1 MALAR
6 WTWPIW
12 RFSVEGG
19 GRREGRAR
27 RRAASRPSWAS
38 AASRTDGQTSSRP
51 GGLRGGVVR
60 GMRVERRSFKFAGRR
75 GARSSG
81 VGSAGGTG
89 SIRGESEGRGQ
100 RHLPELQPLRGERNG
115 EEEVRN
121 IGFREV
127 WREEEVGHGVGGTGA
142 PVGRG
147 TRDSDSE
154 RRCGETTNLGKS
166 NEELTTSLCPGDDGA
181 SQGLA
186 GLALCTVVPAST
198 AHFQLHQERLSPST
212 TSTRTECIW
221 ISPRR
226 RRSRFAGSRSGRVG
240 RRRSWS
246 WREMER
252 RQQEQLELPGGSL
265 RFEGVKRE
273 VLINFETPAHPH
285 ERPPP
290 CEPRPQLA
298 TKRRRRPRTLLPP
311 PPPHPFLHP
320 LPHPRLPVSPPPQR
334 NLGTTPRRP
343 APQCRRSRPLG
354 RATRE
359 RRDAGAV
366 PPRLQ
371 PGREDPRGSR
381 DGDRGR
387 RDGPGTPESRGDEPQ
402 GAKSEFLVSSDRDC
416 G

>member
-51 GGLRGGVVR
+51 GGLEEGVVR
-60 GMRVERRSFKFAGRR
+60 RMRVERRSSKFAGRR

-89 SIRGESEGRGQ
+89 SSRGESEGRGQ

-166 NEELTTSLCPGDDGA
+166 NEELTTPSVQVAMVLPKV
-181 SQGLA
+181 SQ
-186 GLALCTVVPAST
+186 VS
-198 AHFQLHQERLSPST
+198 HFAPS
-212 TSTRTECIW
+212 
-221 ISPRR
+221 
-226 RRSRFAGSRSGRVG
+226 F
-240 RRRSWS
+240 
-246 WREMER
+246 
-252 RQQEQLELPGGSL
+252 
-265 RFEGVKRE
+265 
-273 VLINFETPAHPH
+273 
-285 ERPPP
+285 
-290 CEPRPQLA
+290 RPQQPTFSFTRNA
-298 TKRRRRPRTLLPP
+298 FPPAPP
-311 PPPHPFLHP
+311 PPGPSAYGSPHAVGG
-320 LPHPRLPVSPPPQR
+320 RDSQ
-334 NLGTTPRRP
+334 
-343 APQCRRSRPLG
+343 APG
-354 RATRE
+354 
-359 RRDAGAV
+359 AGASGAGGAGAG
-366 PPRLQ
+366 
-371 PGREDPRGSR
+371 GRWNAGNRNNWSFQVGLS
-381 DGDRGR
+381 
-387 RDGPGTPESRGDEPQ
+387 
-402 GAKSEFLVSSDRDC
+402 VSK